1 MARTFSCT
9 SSLVVHRLP
18 TSTPCF
24 HLGLYVHGGVV
35 TPMDLGAP
43 RRDTNL
49 VHHVR
54 HIRRVSTDRVRR
66 RDKHGT
72 SSHDVEFGFRATL
85 GTLNMDVPCEA
96 NAHRAPPPARILE
109 TNAGPTHQDD
119 PHRRIHTPPYQR
131 RWVLDVPCQSREC
144 TWPMFLERSGRS
156 CSKYLT
162 DCTLRPTPFETERP
176 D

>member
-66 RDKHGT
+66 RDKH
-72 SSHDVEFGFRATL
+72 
-85 GTLNMDVPCEA
+85 A